1 MDEYEYL
8 LIEAEKKDYIVRELP
23 LNGGYKGRI
32 KGNRIAIDSRLLT
45 AEKACVLQ
53 EELAHGELNAGNIL
67 DQSQEQ
73 NRRQEFK
80 ARMLAAQRRADL
92 HMIVAALHQG
102 LRSQEEI
109 ADYLCVTEEFLCA
122 AIEGYRQKYGQY
134 VRVGEDVL
142 LLEPTV
148 GLLSMR
154 DDF

>member
-1 MDEYEYL
+1 MDSYEML
-8 LIEAEKKDYIVRELP
+8 LIEAERRDYFVKEMP
-23 LNGGYKGRI
+23 LKGSKGRI
-32 KGNRIAIDSRLLT
+32 NGKRIAIDERLST
-45 AEKACVLQ
+45 VEKTCVLQ
-53 EELAHGELNAGNIL
+53 EELAHGELTSGNIL
-67 DQSQEQ
+67 DQSKVQ
-73 NRRQEFK
+73 NRRQERK
-80 ARMLAAQRRADL
+80 ARMLAIQRRADL

-148 GLLSMR
+148 GLLSMME
-154 DDF
+154 